1 MENLTIKV
9 IKLEMENDDLKRDYL
24 KLDETNK
31 NHVLRIIQL
40 MQEIEQLKA
49 NQWTSVD
56 DRLPEHDNDDLY
68 FVLVNDSY
76 TPAKN
81 VPFVTSYEQ
90 DGIYTGTGKAC
101 PPYWEIEEENEG
113 YKVAYWMPVPKLEG
127 QG

>member
-1 MENLTIKV
+1 MENLTIKF

-49 NQWTSVD
+49 
-56 DRLPEHDNDDLY
+56 E
-68 FVLVNDSY
+68 
-76 TPAKN
+76 
-81 VPFVTSYEQ
+81 
-90 DGIYTGTGKAC
+90 
-101 PPYWEIEEENEG
+101 
-113 YKVAYWMPVPKLEG
+113 LEG

>member
-49 NQWTSVD
+49 YRAITEQAIVSASEKLESNWAYGA
-56 DRLPEHDNDDLY
+56 LKDLKGCGDA
-68 FVLVNDSY
+68 V
-76 TPAKN
+76 K
-81 VPFVTSYEQ
+81 
-90 DGIYTGTGKAC
+90 
-101 PPYWEIEEENEG
+101 
-113 YKVAYWMPVPKLEG
+113 KLEG
-127 QG
+127 EG